1 MATLTGATIAS
12 TYPLLLKIK
21 STGID
26 GTMRFI
32 QDGDGTDSAFKIST
46 AGATV
51 LGTLTVGVDN
61 TGADVTFFGAT
72 TGHYL
77 LWDESGDDLILA
89 GTGSTLSIDS
99 TVASTSTTTGSF
111 HTDGGVGIALDL
123 FVGDDLSLLSDSA
136 VFNMGAGNDFTITHD
151 GTTGATL
158 AGTPI
163 SINST
168 GDLTL
173 DSSTDIVLD
182 AAGGNFEFKDAGTAQ
197 LTIDVDSTAGD
208 INIDLEVNGDDLV
221 FRQYDATEVMRIT
234 DDATVGIGEPAPDA
248 FLSINQGTDDSS
260 ILTFKSS
267 DVAHGMTDIVETDS
281 YGRFR
286 KVVAAYG
293 GLKID
298 GFNETGEFSSMII
311 EGNGVDDDA
320 TRTTSARGNIELRN
334 YKKSSAGHTGM
345 NANQNMVVISN
356 AVSAK
361 FIFDSDGDAHADGSA
376 GFTVYS
382 DLRLKT
388 DIETIPYGLAEVLQL
403 QPKKFKKA
411 SGSFDEDGNVV
422 LEDNARVS
430 IGFIAQELKLII
442 PEMIKEIDET
452 SSFYGLNVGQVT
464 PVLVKAIQELS
475 ASNDALKARIEVL
488 EG

>member
-173 DSSTDIVLD
+173 DSSTDIILD
-182 AAGGNFEFKDAGTAQ
+182 AAGGNFEFKDAGTTQ
-197 LTIDVDSTAGD
+197 LTIDVDGTAGD
-208 INIDLEVNGDDLV
+208 IDIDLEVNGDDLV
-221 FRQYDATEVMRIT
+221 FNQYDGTEVMRIT
-234 DDATVGIGEPAPDA
+234 DNVRVGIGTDSPSYKLDVESNAASSYVASFVNSHNDGWGIIVTQNA
-248 FLSINQGTDDSS
+248 DTDSSSDTFFIAKGAATTKMTVRGDGDVWTADDSVLS
-260 ILTFKSS
+260 SDRDMKENIVDATPKLDDLLKLKVRNFNFKSLYKPS
-267 DVAHGMTDIVETDS
+267 DS
-281 YGRFR
+281 
-286 KVVAAYG
+286 
-293 GLKID
+293 
-298 GFNETGEFSSMII
+298 
-311 EGNGVDDDA
+311 
-320 TRTTSARGNIELRN
+320 
-334 YKKSSAGHTGM
+334 KK
-345 NANQNMVVISN
+345 
-356 AVSAK
+356 
-361 FIFDSDGDAHADGSA
+361 
-376 GFTVYS
+376 
-382 DLRLKT
+382 
-388 DIETIPYGLAEVLQL
+388 
-403 QPKKFKKA
+403 
-411 SGSFDEDGNVV
+411 
-422 LEDNARVS
+422 
-430 IGFIAQELKLII
+430 IGFIAQEVEEVFPSLVREHLSPNQEEADAGI
-442 PEMIKEIDET
+442 MRKEIKQ
-452 SSFYGLNVGQVT
+452 SFVPILI
-464 PVLVKAIQELS
+464 KAVQELS

-488 EG
+488 EAA

>member
-197 LTIDVDSTAGD
+197 LTIDVDGTAGD
-208 INIDLEVNGDDLV
+208 IDINLMVNGDDLV
-221 FRQYDATEVMRIT
+221 FNQYDGTEVMRIT
-234 DDATVGIGEPAPDA
+234 DTARVGIGNDSPSYKLDVKIANGNDNTIVARFENADA
-248 FLSINQGTDDSS
+248 SDPNGIYINHSGIDLSSDDSADHS
-260 ILTFKSS
+260 YINCADSNNTPFVVYGDGDVVNEDNSYTS
-267 DVAHGMTDIVETDS
+267 DVRIKKDIT
-281 YGRFR
+281 
-286 KVVAAYG
+286 
-293 GLKID
+293 
-298 GFNETGEFSSMII
+298 
-311 EGNGVDDDA
+311 DA
-320 TRTTSARGNIELRN
+320 TSKLEDLLKLKVRN
-334 YKKSSAGHTGM
+334 YKFK
-345 NANQNMVVISN
+345 
-356 AVSAK
+356 K
-361 FIFDSDGDAHADGSA
+361 SDGGDVA
-376 GFTVYS
+376 GK
-382 DLRLKT
+382 LGGKR
-388 DIETIPYGLAEVLQL
+388 
-403 QPKKFKKA
+403 
-411 SGSFDEDGNVV
+411 
-422 LEDNARVS
+422 
-430 IGFIAQELKLII
+430 IGFIADELEEVFPNLIVKRKTTKFGVEYDDLKSI
-442 PEMIKEIDET
+442 RVSALMPILIKA
-452 SSFYGLNVGQVT
+452 V
-464 PVLVKAIQELS
+464 QELS

-488 EG
+488 EE